1 MQIVKQ
7 KKHIMDSNSK
17 KDKTALK
24 KKKPAN
30 AELNVNK
37 RQMWI
42 IKKFLQRKYF

>member
-17 KDKTALK
+17 KDKTAL